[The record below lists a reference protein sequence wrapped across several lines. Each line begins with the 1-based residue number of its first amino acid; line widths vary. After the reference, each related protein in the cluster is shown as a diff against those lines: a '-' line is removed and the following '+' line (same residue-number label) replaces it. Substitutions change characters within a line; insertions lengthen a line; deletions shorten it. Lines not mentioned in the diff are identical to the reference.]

1 MRVFSTPLPRSTQ
14 KRITREVATQ
24 INCHPCLTGEEHAHV
39 LNIYLT
45 IADYQELNMEHR
57 SLSSNTSLVR
67 SWSPFTG
74 FLKMY
79 LSFHETLTLYL
90 ADVPSIM
97 ASTFY
102 QFVIDTRRKEL
113 GVYKVTDG
121 VRVEMV
127 NQSFSAQFHEQKRLF
142 VVNRNETHWIIGG
155 NGLPQAIEDS
165 SKDQMKYWGIAC
177 SSLNPVK
184 LTFWKH
190 IGS

>member
-1 MRVFSTPLPRSTQ
+1 
-14 KRITREVATQ
+14 
-24 INCHPCLTGEEHAHV
+24 
-39 LNIYLT
+39 
-45 IADYQELNMEHR
+45 
-57 SLSSNTSLVR
+57 
-67 SWSPFTG
+67 
-74 FLKMY
+74 MY
-79 LSFHETLTLYL
+79 LSFYETLTLYL

-113 GVYKVTDG
+113 GVYKVSNG

-127 NQSFSAQFHEQKRLF
+127 NQSFSAQFYEQKRLF

-165 SKDQMKYWGIAC
+165 SKHQMKFWGIAC

-190 IGS
+190 IGSSNISSSLV